1 MKTLTRSDIAE
12 KIYEE
17 VGISRKDAGDILDSM
32 VGEIR
37 DELVKGDDVKLS
49 GFGTFLLRKK
59 HPRIDFRRCQPRD
72 GGICSTYRCRP
83 RGTLYRTIRSLLS
96 AQPRGSHP
104 PLHRSSQ
111 SGTPVRTG
119 TERRSR
125 PEPSESGL
133 LPQADT
139 VH

>member
-59 HPRIDFRRCQPRD
+59 HPRIGRNPKT
-72 GGICSTYRCRP
+72 GVEAMISA
-83 RGTLYRTIRSLLS
+83 RTVISFK
-96 AQPRGSHP
+96 P
-104 PLHRSSQ
+104 SQ
-111 SGTPVRTG
+111 DMRKA
-119 TERRSR
+119 
-125 PEPSESGL
+125 L
-133 LPQADT
+133 NK
-139 VH
+139 